1 MKKKI
6 NVQFIIVSS
15 FAVVFTAAA
24 AMILFYNIFKNQVY
38 DDIKDYTHIIQ
49 TLPQAFWENEKNI
62 IFLAEKRQDVTK
74 AGVNVQRNGSKK
86 IRKFKGFE
94 FPRLHRYSWRWTL
107 WQHSK

>member
-38 DDIKDYTHIIQ
+38 DDIKDYTHVIQ
-49 TLPQAFWENEKNI
+49 TLP
-62 IFLAEKRQDVTK
+62 
-74 AGVNVQRNGSKK
+74 
-86 IRKFKGFE
+86 
-94 FPRLHRYSWRWTL
+94 
-107 WQHSK
+107 

>member
-38 DDIKDYTHIIQ
+38 DDIKDYTHVIQ

-62 IFLAEKRQDVTK
+62 IRLKEDGLRVTVIQK
-74 AGVNVQRNGSKK
+74 DGSVEFDSSANG
-86 IRKFKGFE
+86 
-94 FPRLHRYSWRWTL
+94 
-107 WQHSK
+107 